1 MKYKSAVAGEERI
14 SVAAINKL
22 GSYSYCSIKKNNS
35 QKQNSNKTKCNRGG
49 LPFKPNHLQCKAI
62 NSKCLNCSNVDH
74 FTKVCCQQKTI
85 KVVEDKCMD
94 GTNSDKGGSEDERYL
109 KDENVNLL
117 KGYAPVQLYL
127 TFARFTVSPLKQLSF
142 SDKDIFSF
150 GAINSSK

>member
-1 MKYKSAVAGEERI
+1 MLKNWNLEELCQNGMKYKSAVAGEERI

-94 GTNSDKGGSEDERYL
+94 GKNSDKGGSEDERYL

-127 TFARFTVSPLKQLSF
+127 TFARLLCHH
-142 SDKDIFSF
+142 
-150 GAINSSK
+150 